1 MAGSDNASANTS
13 RDGEKSNSSVGGGLP
28 PELIGSLIAFG
39 LGWLLRGSGRP
50 SATVPARARRS
61 DPAPSVA
68 TTSAAVLR
76 VAGAE
81 VFDGKGVLACEREER
96 AVGQVVAA
104 ALEHRAAVQ
113 RLEAL
118 KEADDAA
125 VSGLRDGG
133 ASPASAARAAVD
145 GGLSWSEQVSALLA
159 RERPAR
165 QRPSRWCRTP
175 DDFVELL
182 LRACVFVAERHKNQ
196 RRKDAERTPYVNHAL
211 EVAYTLWRDGGIRD
225 GRLILAG
232 LLCHTLSDGDVAD
245 EVGEWECAAAAT
257 AEPAR
262 LSKPHRDPYLLEIE
276 KEFGMEVCAIV
287 RECWAEKRA
296 VTRLMRGQAH
306 LSVQDD
312 SEAVRAREE
321 RPVTGKARAASRW
334 WSFGL
339 GGQTAAEEVDTAHC
353 LTFGG
358 GGRAHGVRQHAGV
371 KLTRMDRKRIE
382 AACSILKSKEAK
394 IVRLADK
401 LVNLREML
409 GCASGC
415 PPGWTAQRVDEY
427 FAWADATRGKI
438 GKACPPLDRA
448 LVKVIAQRAKEA
460 VAQVDAASVDGLLQD
475 QLPEEEGKENV
486 MATPKKAVKQ
496 VGVNGARD
504 VAVDVSVMS
513 QVSSTPTRKV
523 TFADDALH
531 RLF

>member
-1 MAGSDNASANTS
+1 MAGSDSASGSAS
-13 RDGEKSNSSVGGGLP
+13 RDGEKGNSSGGGGLP

-39 LGWLLRGSGRP
+39 LGWLLRGSVRP

-68 TTSAAVLR
+68 TTSATVLR

-81 VFDGKGVLACEREER
+81 VFDGKGVLACESEER
-96 AVGQVVAA
+96 AVEQVVAA
-104 ALEHRAAVQ
+104 AVEHRAAVQ

-118 KEADDAA
+118 KEVDDPT
-125 VSGLRDGG
+125 VSGLQDGG

-159 RERPAR
+159 RQRPAR

-245 EVGEWECAAAAT
+245 EVGEWERAAAAT
-257 AEPAR
+257 AKPAR

-296 VTRLMRGQAH
+296 VTRLMRDQAH

-312 SEAVRAREE
+312 SEAVRARDE
-321 RPVTGKARAASRW
+321 RPVTGKTRAASRW

-339 GGQTAAEEVDTAHC
+339 GGPTAAEEADTARC
-353 LTFGG
+353 LAFGS
-358 GGRAHGVRQHAGV
+358 GRAHGDRQHAGV

-382 AACSILKSKEAK
+382 AACSALKSKEAK

-409 GCASGC
+409 GCAPAC
-415 PPGWTAQRVDEY
+415 PPGWTAQRVEEY

-460 VAQVDAASVDGLLQD
+460 MVQVDAAPVNELLQD
-475 QLPEEEGKENV
+475 QLRGQEGKENV

-496 VGVNGARD
+496 VGVNGASD
-504 VAVDVSVMS
+504 VAMDVSVMS

-531 RLF
+531 RIF